1 MRQKMGTSLMSA
13 ARGASRMSAV
23 SAPANELTDN
33 WLRQLNIAATT
44 GDAKEAHSQLQSV
57 LDFYNKGGAAQ
68 MKAIDWDGHRA
79 RIHTKNVV
87 DKIHAKYEKFMET
100 SYSVDSAVARCGH
113 STEKMQALD
122 VAMQYNFMLYFVHYQ
137 AHLDQLELMSNIGD
151 IQQLSMLELS
161 KLMPGQDELMAS
173 QQEIANLAP
182 EDYNEDGV
190 FTRICTQFSW
200 GTRYTPPFNHSQ
212 DAINGIAA
220 TMGKLGK

>member
-1 MRQKMGTSLMSA
+1 MRQKMGTSLMGA
-13 ARGASRMSAV
+13 ARSASRMSAV

-113 STEKMQALD
+113 TTEKMQALD

-182 EDYNEDGV
+182 EDYNEDGI